1 MKKLSILLIGLLLI
15 TGFAVAQEFDGS
27 VEVAG
32 TASVTF
38 GVDLNTNY
46 TGFMNAASSSVTI
59 TLVADTDVSAT
70 GDDDLYGEITIEGL
84 EITAD
89 GAGVHGGSNGTAI
102 TAKIVVSPAEI
113 IIYAEPGM
121 TWGNAAS
128 PDDGDVVAPALVAA
142 SATGIQGITIKL
154 PVDPATISVYF
165 VSDGDWTDNVN
176 NDYAIGTDVEVVIDI
191 ITVDLGGFYGW
202 FNASGTWG
210 ATAALAVSL
219 ADVLNGVDISV
230 GADIVDPSD
239 YEVEFGTT
247 VNLTE
252 ANADDDMGNVGVTV
266 SYDFN
271 DNLDA
276 ELTVSEPLAGGFVED
291 VSAGVTFDL
300 FDLTSGTIVW
310 NVNVTGSYS
319 SGGLTPSFEFD
330 TGSDQI
336 VYLMLSLALGADF
349 TGIDNTTVTLM
360 YEADDLTSQDAVLTN
375 DMGIITAEVAVDY

>member
-27 VEVAG
+27 VDVSG
-32 TASVTF
+32 SASVTF

-46 TGFMNAASSSVTI
+46 TGFMNTATSSVSI
-59 TLVADTDVSAT
+59 TLIAKQTVSAT
-70 GDDDLYGEITIEGL
+70 GDDDLYGEITITDL
-84 EITAD
+84 ELTAD
-89 GAGVHGGSNGTAI
+89 PAGTGGSVGTVS
-102 TAKIVVSPAEI
+102 AKIVVSPAEI

-154 PVDPATISVYF
+154 PVDPATISVYL

-176 NDYAIGTDVEVVIDI
+176 NDYAIGTDVEIVVDI

-219 ADVLNGVDISV
+219 ADVLNGVDITV

-252 ANADDDMGNVGVTV
+252 ANADDDMGNVAVVV

-276 ELTVSEPLAGGFVED
+276 ELSVTEPTAGGFVD
-291 VSAGVTFDL
+291 MVGATVVAQL
-300 FDLTSGTIVW
+300 FDLTSGAIVW
-310 NVNVTGSYS
+310 NIDVTGEYS
-319 SGGLTPSFEFD
+319 DGGLRPYFGFGY
-330 TGSDQI
+330 GSDTI
-336 VYLMLSLALGADF
+336 FDLNAGVELGADF
-349 TGIDNTTVTLM
+349 TGIDNTTVTLD
-360 YEADDLTSQDAVLTN
+360 YVSTQLSPAPADN
-375 DMGIITAEVAVDY
+375 GIITVEVAVDY

>member
-210 ATAALAVSL
+210 ATAALAVAL
-219 ADVLNGVDISV
+219 DDILNGVDVSV
-230 GADIVDPSD
+230 GADIEDPSD
-239 YEVEFGTT
+239 YEVEFDTT
-247 VNLTE
+247 VNLSE
-252 ANADDDMGNVGVTV
+252 ANADDDMTNVAVVV

-271 DNLDA
+271 NNLDA
-276 ELTVSEPLAGGFVED
+276 ELSVTEPTAGGLADMIGATV
-291 VSAGVTFDL
+291 VVGL
-300 FDLTSGTIVW
+300 FDLTSGTIVYDIQ
-310 NVNVTGSYS
+310 VTGEYS
-319 SGGLTPSFEFD
+319 DGGLRPYFD
-330 TGSDQI
+330 FGYNSVTTIFDLGAG
-336 VYLMLSLALGADF
+336 VELGADF
-349 TGIDNTTVTLM
+349 TGIDNTTVTLE
-360 YEADDLTSQDAVLTN
+360 YRSTQLSPAPADSGL
-375 DMGIITAEVAVDY
+375 ITAEVAIDY